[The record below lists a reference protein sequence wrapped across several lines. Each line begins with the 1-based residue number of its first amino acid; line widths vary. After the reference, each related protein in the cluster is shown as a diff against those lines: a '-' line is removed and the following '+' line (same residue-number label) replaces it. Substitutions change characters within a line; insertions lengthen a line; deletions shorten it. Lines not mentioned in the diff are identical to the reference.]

1 MVICFLAR
9 TVSLQL
15 SHLQPFFLSSLSGA
29 VNNRRASSIESVAS
43 VMSRDKSMNL
53 SKENELAAQSLLVQ
67 EHWETVKPPKTRLG
81 DAVRSAF
88 GAGDV
93 PSSAPRF
100 RRLPAC
106 SFNSSSST
114 SLSKLRMNSWASSC
128 IPKVNSAPRRGS
140 QRATALGPTGAR
152 LRSARFCGRTAFL
165 PSWPES
171 CTLHRASSD
180 ASSSGAPA
188 RTTPSWPFKSL
199 RSRP

>member
-1 MVICFLAR
+1 MREACLVQVDYHCAQLITQRYNGACDLPPFSVSESFQLQHQETRRGVDGDLLPRTDCLAAA
-9 TVSLQL
+9 LA
-15 SHLQPFFLSSLSGA
+15 LQPFFLSSLSGA

-100 RRLPAC
+100 RRLPG
-106 SFNSSSST
+106 
-114 SLSKLRMNSWASSC
+114 KLRMNSWASSC

-140 QRATALGPTGAR
+140 QRATA
-152 LRSARFCGRTAFL
+152 
-165 PSWPES
+165 
-171 CTLHRASSD
+171 
-180 ASSSGAPA
+180 
-188 RTTPSWPFKSL
+188 
-199 RSRP
+199 